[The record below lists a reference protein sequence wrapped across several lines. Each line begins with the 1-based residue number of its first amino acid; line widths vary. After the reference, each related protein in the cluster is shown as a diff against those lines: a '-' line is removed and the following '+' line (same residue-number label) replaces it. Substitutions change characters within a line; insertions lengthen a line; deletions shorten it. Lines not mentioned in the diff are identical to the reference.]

1 MRQNGCAHYEDQ
13 WSVEQARAYCV
24 AKLPGTRNA
33 RFVFGIYFSD
43 RLRARFGSGNIF
55 AQEGSQW
62 LLTEARSGRHGVAGD
77 RCPAIPRSRRLGS
90 GSSCL
95 SITLI
100 HSNAL
105 AASRRPRSYAALVAR
120 GTPGTPSEHS
130 IAWGPAKARWIA
142 RFAPRPILEQTF
154 VSVMLRARQASARR
168 SRNRAKSV
176 RISMICEAGEGWQVL
191 P

>member
-1 MRQNGCAHYEDQ
+1 MQLICDSLRAGDHGSAGHRRRGVSPTRPKRSCVRLARKSPMVDIGQDLA
-13 WSVEQARAYCV
+13 ARARFDPKAAER
-24 AKLPGTRNA
+24 AKPG
-33 RFVFGIYFSD
+33 
-43 RLRARFGSGNIF
+43 LARFGSGNIF

-130 IAWGPAKARWIA
+130 RAARSQCA
-142 RFAPRPILEQTF
+142 RLA
-154 VSVMLRARQASARR
+154 AAS
-168 SRNRAKSV
+168 
-176 RISMICEAGEGWQVL
+176 
-191 P
+191 